1 MAKGE
6 NIFKRRDGRW
16 EARYCRGRRADGS
29 IRYGYC
35 YGKSYREAKEK
46 AARCRAELAQSGPKD
61 TRRMDA
67 LCDEWLRERRARVKE
82 ATYIK
87 YYSTIERHIKPE
99 FCRVR
104 AEDVT
109 GAAVDAFA
117 ARLGEKGLAPK
128 TVRDILGVLRG
139 VLHHAGRAAPMHY
152 PRAAQTEM
160 RVLSREEQERLAAFL
175 AADMDCC
182 KFGVLLALSTGVRI
196 GELCA
201 LRWRS
206 IDVAARTVRIEA
218 TMQRLQD
225 VDGRGG
231 ARTRV
236 VIGAPKSEKS
246 ARTIP
251 MTEALAYLCM
261 KMQPETGDAYVLTGT
276 ERYMEPRALQYRMQ
290 KYTQLCGL
298 EGVHMHTL
306 RHTFATRAVEV
317 GFELKS
323 LSEVLGH
330 ANTAVT
336 LQRYVHSSMA
346 LKRENM
352 AKLEAAGF

>member
-1 MAKGE
+1 MVVATKKEVITMGK
-6 NIFKRRDGRW
+6 IFFKRRVRM
-16 EARYCRGRRADGS
+16 EAVCDAWL
-29 IRYGYC
+29 
-35 YGKSYREAKEK
+35 
-46 AARCRAELAQSGPKD
+46 AARRG
-61 TRRMDA
+61 
-67 LCDEWLRERRARVKE
+67 RVKE

-87 YYSTIERHIKPE
+87 YYTIIERHIKPR
-99 FCRVR
+99 FGRVR
-104 AEDVT
+104 PENVD
-109 GAAVDAFA
+109 GAAADAFA
-117 ARLGEKGLAPK
+117 AALEEKGLAPK

-139 VLHHAGRAAPMHY
+139 VLQHAGQTAAVHY
-152 PRAAQTEM
+152 PRAARREM
-160 RVLSREEQERLAAFL
+160 RVLSREEQARLAAFL
-175 AADMDCC
+175 AADMDACR
-182 KFGVLLALSTGVRI
+182 FGILLALSTGLRI

-201 LRWRS
+201 LRWRA
-206 IDVAARTVRIEA
+206 IDVRERTIRVEA

-225 VDGRGG
+225 VDAQGG

-251 MTEALAYLCM
+251 MTEALAELCI
-261 KMQPETGDAYVLTGT
+261 KMQVANPECFVLTGT

-298 EGVHMHTL
+298 DGVHMHTL

-330 ANTAVT
+330 ANTAIT
-336 LQRYVHSSMA
+336 MQQYVHSSMA

-352 AKLEAAGF
+352 ARMSAAGL